1 MPINKKIIL
10 FSFAFLVGLTTFSQ
24 NALPGAKPVDKGFMV
39 SQGKIYV
46 VMVIVI
52 TILLGLLAYVLR
64 LDRKI
69 TKLEKGE
76 GL

>member
-1 MPINKKIIL
+1 MRDYKKL
-10 FSFAFLVGLTTFSQ
+10 TLLAFAFITNIAAFSQ
-24 NALPGAKPVDKGFMV
+24 GSDAGNRSLDKGFMV

-52 TILLGLLAYVLR
+52 TILAGLLAYVLR